1 MTMLDE
7 KGGVIGRRCVAC
19 QHATVQIA
27 HRCPVCGGELA
38 SVAFGPAGTVWSS
51 TVVRIPIPGR
61 VPPFRLAYV
70 DLDDGPRILAHA
82 PGSTA
87 APLVVGARVNVVSV
101 SSLGD
106 LEVHAI

>member
-1 MTMLDE
+1 MTMLNE
-7 KGGVIGRRCVAC
+7 KGRVIGKQCVAC
-19 QHATVQIA
+19 EHPTVQAA

-38 SVAFGPAGTVWSS
+38 SVAFGPTGTVWSS

-87 APLVVGARVNVVSV
+87 APLVVGARVNVVTV

-106 LEVHAI
+106 LEVHPI